1 MKKEYIILAAII
13 VGLSVYL
20 TIHKSDKV
28 HYTLP
33 EMAEISQKDITKI
46 EISKKNESITL
57 TRQDDKWVIGPDAY
71 PADSG
76 KINKI
81 LDIIDDLSLTALV
94 SESENYI
101 RYDLGEDQ
109 RIHVRAFK
117 GDALKR
123 EFDIGKAAP
132 SFRHTFIRV
141 EKDPKVYH
149 ARKNF
154 RSQFEQT
161 VDNLRDKTVL
171 SFDGNEIQEIAIS
184 MGDRSLALSKKQIPV
199 EVKPDKDSVKPDKD
213 SVKPDKDSVKPDKD
227 SKKEEKS
234 RPPET
239 KTIWQ
244 DGDGKTVEDTKIN
257 SLLSSLSGLKC
268 KSYLPGNKEDLKE
281 PVYTVHLRGIDEQS
295 LSIFKKTT
303 DESREYPAISSW
315 NSYAFVLE
323 DSRVE
328 NIISIFEKK

>member
-1 MKKEYIILAAII
+1 MKMKKEYIILAAII

-33 EMAEISQKDITKI
+33 EMAEISKKDITKI
-46 EISKKNESITL
+46 EISKKNEPITL
-57 TRQDDKWVIGPDAY
+57 IRQDDKWVIGPDAY

-76 KINKI
+76 KVEKI

-171 SFDGNEIQEIAIS
+171 SFDGNEIQEIAIAK
-184 MGDRSLALSKKQIPV
+184 GDRSLALSKKQIPV
-199 EVKPDKDSVKPDKD
+199 EVKPDKDSVKPG
-213 SVKPDKDSVKPDKD
+213 KD

-268 KSYLPGNKEDLKE
+268 KSYLPGKKEDLKE
-281 PVYTVHLRGIDEQS
+281 PVYTVHLRGIDELS
-295 LSIFKKTT
+295 LSIFKKAT
-303 DESREYPAISSW
+303 DESREYPTISSW

-323 DSRVE
+323 DSKAD
-328 NIISIFEKK
+328 NIMSVFEKK